1 MIITKLI
8 NKCLDTG
15 LDEIKQPE
23 NMKKIQKNLVDPMIN
38 YTYKRLYPYFLVTT
52 IIFLLTFILALL
64 IFMILLKQTLNK
76 K

>member
-8 NKCLDTG
+8 NKCLDSG
-15 LDEIKQPE
+15 LDQIKQPE
-23 NMKKIQKNLVDPMIN
+23 NMKKIQKNLVDPMIH

-52 IIFLLTFILALL
+52 IIFLLTFILALF

>member
-23 NMKKIQKNLVDPMIN
+23 NMKKIQKNLVDPMIH

-52 IIFLLTFILALL
+52 IIFLNNLELSDFSSIGLTFP
-64 IFMILLKQTLNK
+64 
-76 K
+76 